1 MPHPHPPGAIDKDI
15 LLAFELAPIGLCVT
29 KQRVIQ
35 CCNPHFAAMFGYPAE
50 ELLQKSVE
58 CLYPSHVEFVH
69 IGDRGLD
76 PMKKSGLYSD
86 ERIMRRRSG
95 ELFWCHVSGR
105 SLVREDPFACA
116 VWMFEDLS
124 ALRPVSIPLTS
135 REREV
140 AQFLATGGTAKQI
153 ARALSISPRTV
164 EAHRARMMRKV
175 GASTTSE
182 LVARLVGF
190 SK

>member
-1 MPHPHPPGAIDKDI
+1 MRSTAPDRVSNIDCDAEEVGHLKIAHRPGRVDGLKAE
-15 LLAFELAPIGLCVT
+15 AELM
-29 KQRVIQ
+29 
-35 CCNPHFAAMFGYPAE
+35 NAMFGYPAE

-105 SLVREDPFACA
+105 SLVREDLFACA

-124 ALRPVSIPLTS
+124 ALRPVS
-135 REREV
+135 R
-140 AQFLATGGTAKQI
+140 
-153 ARALSISPRTV
+153 
-164 EAHRARMMRKV
+164 
-175 GASTTSE
+175 STTRRAPPAE
-182 LVARLVGF
+182 HITPCPE
-190 SK
+190 